1 MMSFRLQVILFIF
14 IITGIVYILR
24 LVKKKYMDLRYALT
38 WIFVSAGILVLTA
51 FPKILDSISEILG
64 IASPVNMLFFF
75 GFCFSIVII
84 FSLSVALS
92 HLSEKVKR
100 MAQEIAI
107 MKKDMYMEIKESKDT
122 DTTDLKKQKT
132 ENKNMRLSDE
142 GKIS

>member
-1 MMSFRLQVILFIF
+1 
-14 IITGIVYILR
+14 
-24 LVKKKYMDLRYALT
+24 
-38 WIFVSAGILVLTA
+38 
-51 FPKILDSISEILG
+51 
-64 IASPVNMLFFF
+64 MLFFF